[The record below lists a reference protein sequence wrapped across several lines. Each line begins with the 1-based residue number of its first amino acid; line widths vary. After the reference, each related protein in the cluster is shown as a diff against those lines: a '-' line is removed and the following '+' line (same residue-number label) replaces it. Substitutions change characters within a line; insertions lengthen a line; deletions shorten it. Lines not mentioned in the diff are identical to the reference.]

1 MLIFFLTHT
10 LYLSYLGDANKFTA
24 SAGRKSAF
32 LFVPT
37 KNNWPMVT
45 DVETPVNNPVDLLAH
60 LRAFRFFGGAIMQF
74 LRKLKSLPPV
84 KQQNHN
90 SISQLI
96 RVADKLK
103 FLQTSLVNIFNDQ
116 VGEDEAS
123 GINEIFSDIDDQVKE
138 IIKAWEGANV

>member
-1 MLIFFLTHT
+1 MLIFILT
-10 LYLSYLGDANKFTA
+10 YISYLGYLGGANNFNT
-24 SAGRKSAF
+24 SPGRKAGF
-32 LFVPT
+32 LFVPI
-37 KNNWPMVT
+37 KNNRPMVVVLET
-45 DVETPVNNPVDLLAH
+45 ATTLLVEVVSTPKGLL
-60 LRAFRFFGGAIMQF
+60 LFGGAIMQF

-123 GINEIFSDIDDQVKE
+123 GINEIFSDIDDQMKE
-138 IIKAWEGANV
+138 VIKAWEGANV